1 MEAALFQRRLK
12 WFAIGMTLLAIVIVG
27 RLFQIQVLQAA
38 QYESVAD
45 KMLTREVQYI
55 RAPRG
60 EILDRHGRLLVSDMP
75 AWDISI
81 KYDVIAGR
89 SEYLYALAN
98 RMQRDGRQPRA
109 RDDQEIVQD
118 LRLDIAQMWHRLAD
132 LTGESIADFAERG
145 DTVVEQVGR
154 IRENV
159 FRRSGIMRP
168 VKEESAFHPIVASV
182 DDDLALRVRLELE
195 DKYPWLAV
203 VPGSRRVA
211 HDADA
216 LVHVLGRIG
225 AVSRERIA
233 ADPRGEDDL
242 RALRAGDQCGVS
254 GIEFVAD
261 PILRG
266 TRGQIVEDFSRVEIA
281 RTEPTRGE
289 SVRLTIDADLQAA
302 ALAALEEAVHNI
314 KPVEGSNDVCG
325 STGGSAVVIDVNT
338 REVLALVS
346 YPIYSYESYRRDYAA
361 LAADRRWMPLRFRA
375 VSEQYPPG
383 STCKVATAV
392 GGLTEGVVTPDTRVH
407 CRGYFLESQPKAF
420 RCWIYNSYAGLTHD
434 AANPLGQNVQDALRY
449 SCNIY
454 FFTVGEKLGPS
465 LLCEW
470 FRRVGLGRTQGT
482 GLREEASGI
491 VPDSEYLQ
499 AAQNRG
505 FLPSDAWN
513 FAIGQG
519 EVTATPIQAA
529 NVAATIASG
538 YWAPVRMLRTGS
550 AAPAEATGVK
560 LAEPVLHE
568 VRAGMWRV
576 VNEDGGTAYKFARL
590 KEDPNNVLCGK
601 TGSAQAVSRVIS
613 RDYTFAWPDG
623 RREVVRAGNE
633 DEAEQE
639 LRRQF
644 PDAFNRNPV
653 VVGDVNT
660 AAKPARLI
668 GSRVAERYPP
678 WQPDDKLPSHAW
690 FIGWTQSA
698 GTKRGDP
705 PQGHVYAIAVVVE
718 YGSHGGSEAGP
729 VAKRIAESLLSR
741 EID

>member
-1 MEAALFQRRLK
+1 MFQRRLK
-12 WFAIGMTLLAIVIVG
+12 WFAIGMTLLAVVIFG

-38 QYESVAD
+38 QYDSVAD
-45 KMLTREVQYI
+45 KMLTREVQFI

-109 RDDQEIVQD
+109 RPDREIVQD
-118 LRLDIAQMWHRLAD
+118 LRLDVAQMWHRLAD
-132 LTGESIADFAERG
+132 LTGDSVADFAERG
-145 DTVVEQVGR
+145 DTVLEQVGR

-159 FRRSGIMRP
+159 LRRSGIARP

-182 DDDLALRVRLELE
+182 DEDLALRVRLELE

-233 ADPRGEDDL
+233 ADPLGEDDL

-254 GIEFVAD
+254 GVEYVAD
-261 PILRG
+261 TTLRG
-266 TRGQIVEDFSRVEIA
+266 TRGQIIEDFSRVEIA
-281 RTEPTRGE
+281 RTEPIRGE
-289 SVRLTIDADLQAA
+289 SVRLTIDADLQTAS
-302 ALAALEEAVHNI
+302 LAGLEEAVRSI
-314 KPVEGSNDVCG
+314 KPVDGSNDVSG
-325 STGGSAVVIDVNT
+325 STGGAVVVIDVNT

-346 YPIYSYESYRRDYAA
+346 YPVYSYDNYRRDYAA

-392 GGLTEGVVTPDTRVH
+392 AGLTEGIVTPDTRVH
-407 CRGYFLESQPKAF
+407 CRGYFRENQPRAF
-420 RCWIYNSYAGLTHD
+420 RCWIYNTYAGSTHD
-434 AANPLGQNVQDALRY
+434 QINPLGQNVQDALRY

-454 FFTVGEKLGPS
+454 FYTVGDQLGPS
-465 LLCEW
+465 LLCDW

-482 GLREEASGI
+482 MLREESSGI

-499 AAQNRG
+499 AAQNRV
-505 FLPSDAWN
+505 FQPSDAWN

-519 EVTATPIQAA
+519 EVTATPLQAA

-538 YWAPVRMLRTGS
+538 QWAPVKLIRTTSDSPG
-550 AAPAEATGVK
+550 APGPELAPAVVREI
-560 LAEPVLHE
+560 
-568 VRAGMWRV
+568 RAGMWSV
-576 VNEDGGTAYKFARL
+576 VNQEGGTAYKYARL
-590 KEDPNNVLCGK
+590 EKSDHVLCGK

-613 RDYTFAWPDG
+613 RDYTFAWPDD
-623 RREVVRAGNE
+623 RREVVRAGSE
-633 DEAEQE
+633 DDAEQE
-639 LRRQF
+639 LRRRF
-644 PDAFNRNPV
+644 PDAFSRDPV
-653 VVGDVNT
+653 VVGDVST
-660 AAKPARLI
+660 PAKPARLI

-678 WQPDDKLPSHAW
+678 WQPEDKLPSHAW

-698 GTKRGDP
+698 GTKRGEP
-705 PQGHVYAIAVVVE
+705 PQGRVYAIAVIVE